1 MTAHMDASVLI
12 ILETFF
18 GKYTRLKYNKGEII
32 LRAGDTPLGVFYLK
46 KGYVRQYM
54 VDESGTT
61 FMLHIFKPT
70 AFFPMTWVVN
80 NETNRYYL
88 EAVTPIEVWRA
99 PKDAVRKF
107 LYDYPAV
114 VHDLT
119 HRLLLGISGMRHRM
133 YYLVMGSACRK
144 TILLLLYLADSFG
157 EKDGSSIVLP
167 VPVTHREI
175 AAWIGTTRETA
186 SLQVGILKNR
196 GLILYRRRQLIIPS
210 VTMLEEEIARQGN

>member
-1 MTAHMDASVLI
+1 MI
-12 ILETFF
+12 
-18 GKYTRLKYNKGEII
+18 
-32 LRAGDTPLGVFYLK
+32 
-46 KGYVRQYM
+46 
-54 VDESGTT
+54 DESGTT
-61 FMLHIFKPT
+61 LMLHIFKPT

-88 EAVTPIEVWRA
+88 EAVTPIEVWRV

-114 VHDLT
+114 VYDLA
-119 HRLLLGISGMRHRM
+119 HRLLLGISGIRYRM

-157 EKDGSSIVLP
+157 EKEGSGVVLS

-210 VTMLEEEIARQGN
+210 VTMLEEEITRQGN